1 MKHTKDM
8 NFQEQV
14 KVEHLKAAIGLGH
27 CTGQLCIYVQQSGCW
42 WASAPSPLTG
52 FAIVCPCSHYDTATI
67 AYKCSQFNS
76 RYNCVQM
83 FAIRDEMT
91 DTGGDCACQ
100 AINGS
105 PEKEKCHWCLRQ
117 YDAVYFLHRIETDC
131 RKKLQS
137 IQWTQFMQLQTKKYN
152 PNFKTRFKTRNL
164 HGYSLLLFLL
174 IQRKYLSTLIT
185 VWVHL
190 SQHQH
195 PGHCPHILLRHFLSN
210 VFLQSIIVE
219 MYNCT
224 DHIWV

>member
-1 MKHTKDM
+1 MDLDTALD
-8 NFQEQV
+8 NYV
-14 KVEHLKAAIGLGH
+14 
-27 CTGQLCIYVQQSGCW
+27 YVQQSGCW

-105 PEKEKCHWCLRQ
+105 PEKEKCHWCLKQ

-137 IQWTQFMQLQTKKYN
+137 IQWTLFMQLQTKKYN
-152 PNFKTRFKTRNL
+152 PKFKIQDKKFGWIFVAFISFDSEKMFDHTDNSLSAFITTSASMPL
-164 HGYSLLLFLL
+164 SSHPPSSLL
-174 IQRKYLSTLIT
+174 S
-185 VWVHL
+185 
-190 SQHQH
+190 
-195 PGHCPHILLRHFLSN
+195 
-210 VFLQSIIVE
+210 FLQCVECVQCVE

-224 DHIWV
+224 DKK

>member
-1 MKHTKDM
+1 MHKSALTLWPLVND
-8 NFQEQV
+8 
-14 KVEHLKAAIGLGH
+14 
-27 CTGQLCIYVQQSGCW
+27 QLFRSQFKNCISVFLNCVSQLWISTVCSELCFSTMYLNYVYVQQSGCW

-105 PEKEKCHWCLRQ
+105 PEKEKCHWCLKQ
-117 YDAVYFLHRIETDC
+117 YHAVYVLHSIETDC

-137 IQWTQFMQLQTKKYN
+137 IQWTLFMQLQTKKYN
-152 PNFKTRFKTRNL
+152 PKFK
-164 HGYSLLLFLL
+164 
-174 IQRKYLSTLIT
+174 I
-185 VWVHL
+185 
-190 SQHQH
+190 
-195 PGHCPHILLRHFLSN
+195 
-210 VFLQSIIVE
+210 
-219 MYNCT
+219 
-224 DHIWV
+224 